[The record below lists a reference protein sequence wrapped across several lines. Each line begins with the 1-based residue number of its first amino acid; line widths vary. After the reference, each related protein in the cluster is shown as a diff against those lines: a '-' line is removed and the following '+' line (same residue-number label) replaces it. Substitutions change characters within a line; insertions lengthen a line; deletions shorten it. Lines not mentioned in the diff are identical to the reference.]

1 MSYHYKITVFTPTY
15 NRAYIIENLYKSL
28 CRQTYR
34 NFEWLVVDDGSA
46 DNTEE
51 LFAKWTAEV
60 DFSIRYY
67 KKENG
72 GKHTAI
78 NMGLELAQGELFFT
92 VDSDDWL
99 TDDALE
105 KVAKWESELPK
116 DGNFCGFAG
125 RLQNTAGQL
134 SGTDHESEFFDGTTM
149 DRYGKASGER
159 AMVFY
164 TEIHKKYSYPVFK
177 GERFITEAVTWNRMA
192 RDGYKFRYYND
203 VIWIYEY
210 QPDGL
215 TGMGPSLYQKNP
227 MGYGLWIREKSDIF
241 GERGKR
247 RFMTWYSYCCEMKQ
261 WYTPSEMARSL
272 GISTAY
278 VQLILLLHRIKN
290 IGRKS

>member
-1 MSYHYKITVFTPTY
+1 MRP
-15 NRAYIIENLYKSL
+15 A
-28 CRQTYR
+28 RQ
-34 NFEWLVVDDGSA
+34 DSG
-46 DNTEE
+46 
-51 LFAKWTAEV
+51 
-60 DFSIRYY
+60 
-67 KKENG
+67 
-72 GKHTAI
+72 
-78 NMGLELAQGELFFT
+78 GLELAQGELFFT

-134 SGTDHESEFFDGTTM
+134 SGTDHESDFFDGTTL

-164 TEIHKKYSYPVFK
+164 TDIHKKYSYPVFK

-227 MGYGLWIREKSDIF
+227 MGYGLWIRERSDIL
-241 GERGKR
+241 GERGMK

-261 WYTPSEMARSL
+261 WYTLEQIAKSL
-272 GISTAY
+272 GIPAAY
-278 VQLILLLHRIKN
+278 VWMILLLHRVKN
-290 IGRKS
+290 IGRK